1 MKKQYKIISLSLC
14 ACLLTGCATVQSTA
28 QDLIASAK
36 ALVGLETEEEDST
49 YVPPEGS
56 TQVTGLVLTAYGNE
70 ITLQLA
76 ADSSSTGGDIGE
88 MPEGMTQGEG
98 MTGEMS
104 EGMGSGEGMTGEM
117 SEGMGGGEG
126 MTGEMSEGM
135 TQGEGMTGEMS
146 EGMTQG
152 EGMTGEMPDRD
163 TETGTEG
170 MSEDTTMGEP
180 STETSTDT
188 AGNSGAGTSNS
199 NTTMGGNSAAMGE
212 MSGGMG
218 EMSGEMSGMGEMSG
232 EMGGMSGS
240 MDASATVDYS
250 SIITLGDETALYVIP
265 TGTVVEYYGFE
276 MTFSQIAAEQY
287 ITITISED
295 GYILYVEVLG

>member
-14 ACLLTGCATVQSTA
+14 ACLLTGCATVQSAA
-28 QDLIASAK
+28 QDLVASAK

-49 YVPPEGS
+49 YVPPEGA

-76 ADSSSTGGDIGE
+76 VDSSTGGGV
-88 MPEGMTQGEG
+88 
-98 MTGEMS
+98 
-104 EGMGSGEGMTGEM
+104 GEM

-126 MTGEMSEGM
+126 MTGELPDVGAASANEG
-135 TQGEGMTGEMS
+135 
-146 EGMTQG
+146 
-152 EGMTGEMPDRD
+152 
-163 TETGTEG
+163 
-170 MSEDTTMGEP
+170 TTMGKP

-188 AGNSGAGTSNS
+188 TGNSDAGTSNS
-199 NTTMGGNSAAMGE
+199 DTTMGGDSVAMGE
-212 MSGGMG
+212 MSGGMAGGTG
-218 EMSGEMSGMGEMSG
+218 EMGGIGEMSG

-240 MDASATVDYS
+240 MDASVTVDYS
-250 SIITLGDETALYVIP
+250 SIITLSDETTLYIIP

>member
-126 MTGEMSEGM
+126 MTS
-135 TQGEGMTGEMS
+135 EMS

-152 EGMTGEMPDRD
+152 EGMTGEMPDMG
-163 TETGTEG
+163 TETATEG

-199 NTTMGGNSAAMGE
+199 NTTMGGNSAATGE
-212 MSGGMG
+212 MSGDMAGGMG